1 MSVFILGI
9 DHVET
14 SAQLCDYLIDAV
26 TDDDVVHAV
35 NSLTDDDQTSS
46 TDIRDGEQALSVVR
60 SRLSIY
66 TTVET
71 HQFVSD
77 SSPSEDL
84 RAHAASVDADEF
96 VIGVR
101 GPTPKVPV
109 LLGVPR
115 NRLLQGAKD
124 QFGLKQW

>member
-1 MSVFILGI
+1 
-9 DHVET
+9 
-14 SAQLCDYLIDAV
+14 
-26 TDDDVVHAV
+26 
-35 NSLTDDDQTSS
+35 DDQTSS
-46 TDIRDGEQALSVVR
+46 TDVRDGEQALSVVR
-60 SRLSIY
+60 SRLSVY

-101 GPTPKVPV
+101 GPTPTATLALGSTTKQLLTEVKRPVRAVPV
-109 LLGVPR
+109 
-115 NRLLQGAKD
+115 
-124 QFGLKQW
+124 